1 MTDESF
7 HKWTKQR
14 GQFSHDEWLRSYT
27 AMLTGGL
34 AESFY
39 KPADIEDLQQFL
51 QNLDDKEPVI
61 WLGAG
66 SNVIVRDGGIS
77 GTVIH
82 TPDGLSQLQLLG
94 DGAVRVEAGV
104 SCSALAKLCMQ
115 QGFEQGV
122 FFAGIPGTVGGAIVT
137 HASGY
142 GGDARAQLSHVETIN
157 RAGDIQQRD
166 MSSGKLA
173 EGEWVLV
180 AYYKFEKGDPEI
192 AMQQLREVLDQ
203 RNEATPMGTANCG
216 EIFVDPPNTTAAEL
230 IQQCDL
236 AGHEIGGALISE
248 THPNYIV
255 NDDKCRSDDIEQLI
269 AHIQQQ
275 VKQQHNIDLQ
285 LRCRIIG
292 KSI

>member
-14 GQFSHDEWLRSYT
+14 GKFSHDEWLRSYT
-27 AMLTGGL
+27 TMLTGGL

-39 KPADIEDLQQFL
+39 KPADIEDLQCFL
-51 QNLDDKEPVI
+51 QNLDEKESI
-61 WLGAG
+61 TWLGAG
-66 SNVIVRDGGIS
+66 SRVIVRDGGID
-77 GTVIH
+77 GTVIY
-82 TPDGLSQLQLLG
+82 TPDGLRQLQLQ
-94 DGAVRVEAGV
+94 DDFTVRVEAGV

-122 FFAGIPGTVGGAIVT
+122 FFAGIPGTVGGAVAT
-137 HASGY
+137 QASGY
-142 GGDARAQLSHVETIN
+142 GGEACTQLSHVETIN

-166 MSSGKLA
+166 MSSDKLA
-173 EGEWVLV
+173 EGEWVLA
-180 AYYKFEKGDPEI
+180 AYYKFEKGDVDKSS
-192 AMQQLREVLDQ
+192 QQLREVLDK
-203 RNEATPMGTANCG
+203 RNESIPMGTANCG
-216 EIFVDPPNTTAAEL
+216 EIFIDPPGSSAATL
-230 IQQCDL
+230 IEQCGL
-236 AGHEIGGALISE
+236 AGYEVGGAMVSE

-292 KSI
+292 KTI